1 MAAPGGATGSGGL
14 TIPVEVDAS
23 RYVATQ
29 EQCPTGMEPMEA
41 TGATKRVR
49 TDNGVGAAGEGQ
61 SQQIQAIWAELREQK
76 DVILTVGALTLETKK
91 EVREEK
97 GYSLMTALVNPE
109 LEWVLAGLAEG
120 KEYQEAVKRSK
131 GKDIGPAYLRIMLKT
146 MEKMIQMDIAKPTS
160 PPEGGVAMRAWWD
173 KYCYH
178 TKHHDIAYEVQYFTI
193 KKPTVAKS
201 AKYGD
206 GTYAKLQWKFRSE
219 FHEGLARL
227 LTASGAV
234 VVMGPAPRQY
244 WERQTADKIDNY
256 KAR

>member
-1 MAAPGGATGSGGL
+1 MATGSGAGGVE
-14 TIPVEVDAS
+14 IPVDAS
-23 RYVATQ
+23 RYLATA
-29 EQCPTGMEPMEA
+29 EQCPTGMAPMEA
-41 TGATKRVR
+41 TGAAKRGR
-49 TDNGVGAAGEGQ
+49 TETGAGDGQ
-61 SQQIQAIWAELREQK
+61 SQQIQAIWEELRELK
-76 DVILTVGALTLETKK
+76 DVTLTVGALSLETKK

-97 GYSLMTALVNPE
+97 GYSLMTALVNPQ

-131 GKDIGPAYLRIMLKT
+131 GVDIGPAYIRIMLKT
-146 MEKMIQMDIAKPTS
+146 MEKMIAKPNS
-160 PPEGGVAMRAWWD
+160 PEEGVALRAWWD

-178 TKHHDIAYEVQYFTI
+178 AKHHNIAYEVHHFTI

-206 GTYAKLQWKFRSE
+206 GTYAKLQWKFKSE

-227 LTASGAV
+227 LTASGSV

-244 WERQTADKIDNY
+244 WERQAADKIDNY
-256 KAR
+256 KLR